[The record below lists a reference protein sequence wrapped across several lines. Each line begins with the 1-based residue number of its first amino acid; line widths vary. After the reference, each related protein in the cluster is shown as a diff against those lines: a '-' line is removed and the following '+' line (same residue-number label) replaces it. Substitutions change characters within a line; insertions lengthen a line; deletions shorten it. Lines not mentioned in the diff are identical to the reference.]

1 LHFQSFGG
9 NFAIMKALNILL
21 AALLAACILV
31 GCKGRREFSVE
42 VTAEGL
48 GMQILH
54 AVYSTPDGNMASA
67 TATAVDDKFSF
78 TGSSSEPTVVEI
90 FTSQNAPYLTLIAC
104 NGDKIRVNISAD
116 GTVKIEGSELSQKYL
131 DATAAL
137 PADAAKCNR
146 LILDYIN
153 THPQDSVVF
162 RALLATRFDHSLT
175 DSLPRFT
182 APELLVKR
190 DSVRTFPARGIW
202 VFTSDEDQ
210 RTPELLDSLRQ
221 WNRQSATRGPL
232 RDVYFSADTNLW
244 RRITRTDSA
253 TWTQALLPAGPAA
266 VPAIVGTPCVIQ
278 VDSTG
283 HIIRRQAL

>member
-1 LHFQSFGG
+1 
-9 NFAIMKALNILL
+9 MKALNILL
-21 AALLAACILV
+21 AALLAGCIIA

-104 NGDKIRVNISAD
+104 NGDKIRVNIAAD
-116 GTVKIEGSELSQKYL
+116 GTVKIEGSELSQKYF
-131 DATAAL
+131 DATAAM
-137 PADAAKCNR
+137 PKDATKCNR

-153 THPQDSVVF
+153 THPQDSVVY
-162 RALLATRFDHSLT
+162 RALLATRYDHSLS

-182 APELLVKR
+182 SPELLIKT
-190 DSVRTFPARGIW
+190 DSVHTFPARGIW
-202 VFTSDEDQ
+202 VFTSQPEQ
-210 RTPELLDSLRQ
+210 RTKELLDSLRH
-221 WNRQSATRGPL
+221 WSRQSATRGPL
-232 RDVYFSADTNLW
+232 RDVYFSADTNRW
-244 RRITRTDSA
+244 RRLTRTDSA
-253 TWTQALLPAGPAA
+253 TWTQALLPAGPTA
-266 VPAIVGTPCVIQ
+266 VPAIVGTPCVIE
-278 VDSTG
+278 VDSAGQIT
-283 HIIRRQAL
+283 RRQAL